1 MKRVLVTGVTGSV
14 GQVVARRLVDAGFE
28 VKAASRRP
36 LPSGLYAETAILP
49 SYDAP
54 PDAFYGLID
63 GVDHVVHAAALT
75 NADRTAS
82 EDEFM
87 NANVRLS
94 AALAAA
100 SARASAGRF
109 VFLSSIRAVAG
120 AGDGRRIDDNI
131 APAPADAY
139 GRSKRAAEIALGEEF
154 EKRDGSERLIMLRPA
169 PVYGKGMKGGL
180 VGMLKLAD
188 SALPLPFDTFRN
200 RRSLLSVDAL
210 AEAILHLLRIE
221 QAVGPHFVVSDCSP
235 ITIADIFRSF
245 RRGLG
250 RPERLVGV
258 SPALI
263 KIAARLAGKEQAWKR
278 LLADEICDP
287 SGLAGTGWQPADS
300 TEQLQRLAQALKN
313 GH

>member
-1 MKRVLVTGVTGSV
+1 MKKVLVTGVTGSV

-49 SYDAP
+49 PYDAP

-75 NADRTAS
+75 NVDRTAS
-82 EDEFM
+82 EVDFM

-94 AALAAA
+94 AAIA
-100 SARASAGRF
+100 SASAQMVTGRF

-120 AGDGRRIDDNI
+120 AGGGRRIDDNI
-131 APAPADAY
+131 IPAPADPY
-139 GRSKRAAEIALGEEF
+139 GRSKRAAEIALGSEYD
-154 EKRDGSERLIMLRPA
+154 KQDGPERLVVLRPA

-180 VGMLKLAD
+180 AGMLKLAD
-188 SALPLPFDTFRN
+188 SALPLPFGAFRN
-200 RRSLLSVDAL
+200 RRSLLSADAL
-210 AEAILHLLRIE
+210 AEAVLHVIRIK
-221 QAVGPHFVVSDCSP
+221 QVASQHFTVSDRSP
-235 ITIADIFRSF
+235 IKIADIFRSF

-250 RPERLVGV
+250 RPERLIDVPPV
-258 SPALI
+258 LI
-263 KIAARLAGKEQAWKR
+263 KTVARLAGKEEAWKR

-287 SGLAGTGWQPADS
+287 SGLAGTGWRPANS
-300 TEQLQRLAQALKN
+300 EEELQRLAQALKN